1 MARGS
6 KKPRRKGG
14 SGGRPSWVDP
24 ERDALR
30 ERAEAWREL
39 AVRLDE
45 EAPPVARVLRA
56 RADLADARLGPGT
69 DVLAREGAAGERFNR
84 WADAEAA
91 LADAHTALVEGAGR
105 QPSRT
110 FGVVEHQAW
119 SADERVPHATEQCG
133 VCAAERDGQSPR
145 RVELR
150 YGPLREDILPFGL
163 YETLLRLDSWV
174 PDPQKVIDD
183 LPPAVREM
191 AGGLVFDLDVDT
203 LVPGAFDA
211 VGVTDWLDA
220 NGIRNRA
227 REVDRAPDEA
237 ESGPA
242 ADRAPALRD
251 ELARLELRYH
261 VFRWAATTLAPPTQA
276 DWDRAQGWPARDE
289 VEAVYRSF
297 DELLRDSGI
306 DGTRLAD
313 AMRSFAEA
321 DEQAEARLAE
331 ADEALARAES
341 HEREIAEALEQAEG
355 ARREQLEEEAA
366 RARLTKVEAQ
376 LESARREAAVADGEK
391 RALTRRLEEEAERA
405 RATEE
410 ELRGRLADAE
420 RRRVGGA
427 AGAGARRR
435 GQRGRRSRSATS

>member
-6 KKPRRKGG
+6 KKPKRKGG
-14 SGGRPSWVDP
+14 AGGRPSWVDP

-30 ERAEAWREL
+30 ERAEAWRGL
-39 AVRLDE
+39 ANRLGE

-56 RADLADARLGPGT
+56 RADLAETRLGPGT

-119 SADERVPHATEQCG
+119 EADDRVPHDVEQCG
-133 VCAAERDGQSPR
+133 VCAAAKAGGQTPT

-183 LPPAVREM
+183 LPPPVREM

-211 VGVTDWLDA
+211 VGVTGWLDA

-227 REVDRAPDEA
+227 REVERAPGET

-276 DWDRAQGWPARDE
+276 DWDRAQGWPERDE

-306 DGTRLAD
+306 DSTRLAD

-331 ADEALARAES
+331 ADEALSRAEA
-341 HEREIAEALEQAEG
+341 HEKEIAEALEQAEG

-366 RARLTKVEAQ
+366 RARLEKVEAQ

-405 RATEE
+405 RTTEG

-420 RRRVGGA
+420 RRA
-427 AGAGARRR
+427 SA
-435 GQRGRRSRSATS
+435 GRRAPARDEAPDGD